1 MPDPVSGIILAGSQL
16 IGGSMQADAA
26 ESAAGAQAGA
36 AQAGIDEQRRQFDE
50 IRKLLA
56 PYVQAGQGAIAGFQ
70 PFQQAGAQ
78 AFEQQQALAGLRG
91 AEAQRGAISQIEQ
104 SPFLQAQI
112 QQGEEAMLQRASAT
126 GGLRGG
132 NIQAALAQFRPQML
146 QQAVEDQYKRLGGF
160 AGAGLGATE
169 QLYRGGQA
177 SAANQASAAGTM
189 GANVS
194 NLLQQGGA
202 AQAGGILG
210 GAAPFAQL
218 AQVPM
223 QLAGMNY
230 ARTGQFGLPS
240 FGSPFGGA
248 AAPATGG
255 IPTGM
260 SPAGVGFPG

>member
-1 MPDPVSGIILAGSQL
+1 MPDVGIGLMVGSQL
-16 IGGSMQADAA
+16 IGGAMQADAA

-56 PYVQAGQGAIAGFQ
+56 PYVQAGPGALS
-70 PFQQAGAQ
+70 
-78 AFEQQQALAGLRG
+78 QQQALIGLG
-91 AEAQRGAISQIEQ
+91 GPEAQRRAISQIEQ
-104 SPFLQAQI
+104 SPFLQAQVR
-112 QQGEEAMLQRASAT
+112 QGEEAMLQRASAT

-132 NIQAALAQFRPQML
+132 NIQAALAQFRPAML
-146 QQAVEDQYKRLGGF
+146 KAAVDEQYARLGGLTS
-160 AGAGLGATE
+160 LG
-169 QLYRGGQA
+169 QQ
-177 SAANQASAAGTM
+177 SAAGVGTAGQAM
-189 GANVS
+189 GRDVAG
-194 NLLQQGGA
+194 LMQQGGA

-210 GAAPFAQL
+210 GAAPFVQL

-248 AAPATGG
+248 VAPATGG

-260 SPAGVGFPG
+260 FPAGVGFPG

>member
-1 MPDPVSGIILAGSQL
+1 MPDPVSGIIMAGSQL
-16 IGGSMQADAA
+16 VGGMMQADAA

-36 AQAGIDEQRRQFDE
+36 AEAGIAEQRRQFDE

-56 PYVQAGQGAIAGFQ
+56 PYVQAGPGALT
-70 PFQQAGAQ
+70 
-78 AFEQQQALAGLRG
+78 QQQALIGLGG
-91 AEAQRGAISQIEQ
+91 AKAQQQAISAIEQ
-104 SPFLQAQI
+104 SPFLQAQVR
-112 QQGEEAMLQRASAT
+112 QGEEAMLQRASAT

-132 NIQAALAQFRPQML
+132 NMQAALAQFRPAML
-146 QQAVEDQYKRLGGF
+146 KQAIDEQYARLGGLTTLGQQSAVGVGN
-160 AGAGLGATE
+160 AGMETGRNVAGL
-169 QLYRGGQA
+169 LGQ
-177 SAANQASAAGTM
+177 Q
-189 GANVS
+189 
-194 NLLQQGGA
+194 GA

-210 GAAPFAQL
+210 GAAPFVQM

-255 IPTGM
+255 IPSGM
-260 SPAGVGFPG
+260 LPAGVGFPG